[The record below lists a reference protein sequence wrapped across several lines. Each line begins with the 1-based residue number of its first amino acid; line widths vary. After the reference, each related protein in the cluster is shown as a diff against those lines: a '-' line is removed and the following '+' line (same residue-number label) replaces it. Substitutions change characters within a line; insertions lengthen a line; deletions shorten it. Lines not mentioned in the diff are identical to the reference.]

1 MINGKYIVIFFNRT
15 DNFNCQVLP
24 QRTWPSRFQS
34 LLPIFLFYWLKWSRI
49 YSRKLKKI
57 FFSRRQDT
65 PEYSQVFILQKLG
78 FRLYIIFTYFFF
90 TSLPLTIICD
100 QPSSQRSD
108 QSSSWFEVDRR
119 GRAGFE
125 FSSWLAWIFSD
136 NVWQVH
142 KFKSAMTILF
152 TDIVSTTHRV
162 KQETTCN
169 FTARTRIL
177 RFFWNW
183 IECAERL
190 NWEL

>member
-1 MINGKYIVIFFNRT
+1 MENTLSFSLTEQTISIARFRPNAHGRAVFSLCCQFSFLTDWNGQESIRAN
-15 DNFNCQVLP
+15 
-24 QRTWPSRFQS
+24 W
-34 LLPIFLFYWLKWSRI
+34 
-49 YSRKLKKI
+49 KK
-57 FFSRRQDT
+57 
-65 PEYSQVFILQKLG
+65 
-78 FRLYIIFTYFFF
+78 FFF
-90 TSLPLTIICD
+90 KTSRYSWIFSGFYFTPLPLTIICD

-183 IECAERL
+183 IECAKRL